1 MIAGIVTK
9 LTTRAVESALVTGK
23 DHVVWDSDLTGF
35 GLKITKSGSKIYV
48 VQYRM
53 GGGKTPTKRF
63 TIGKHG
69 SPWTAATARVEAM
82 RVLHVVHGGEDPRA
96 IEKERERDQIEL
108 RFDRY
113 AQRFLD
119 VYARRA
125 WRPTTL
131 KSHESNIRRW
141 LIPVLTSK
149 PLPLIT
155 RRHITE
161 IFDRLP
167 YESPALPRNLFA
179 LLRRMF
185 NWAVE
190 RGDIDSSPMQG
201 MRVPAPPRSRD
212 RVLSDNELLTI
223 AAYADEAGPVWG
235 PFFRFLILTGQRRTE
250 VAGMRWEEL
259 DQEQRLWVL
268 PPERVKNARRHV
280 VPLNRI
286 AMGELNGLSGKD
298 RWPQSGFVFTHTG
311 KVAVSGFSKTK
322 RRLDEAIER
331 YQPGRVK
338 AWRPHDLR
346 RTVATN
352 MQKLG
357 VRFEVTEAILN
368 HVSTTQAGVAG
379 VYMRHD
385 WADEKRDA
393 LERWADWLG
402 ERVGEFDR

>member
-1 MIAGIVTK
+1 MK
-9 LTTRAVESALVTGK
+9 LTTRSVESAPVGA
-23 DHVVWDSDLTGF
+23 SDTVYRDTDLKGF
-35 GLKITKSGSKIYV
+35 GLKVTKRGSRIYV

-53 GGGKTPTKRF
+53 GGRETPTKTF

-69 SPWTAATARVEAM
+69 SPWTAATARAEAT
-82 RVLHVVHGGEDPRA
+82 RVLHLVHAGEDPRA
-96 IEKERERDQIEL
+96 IEKERERDHIEL

-113 AQRFLD
+113 AERFLNL
-119 VYARRA
+119 YARRQ
-125 WRPTTL
+125 WRATTL

-149 PLPLIT
+149 PLPMIT

-190 RGDIDSSPMQG
+190 RGDLDRSPMQG

-212 RVLSDNELLTI
+212 RVLSDNELLII

-250 VAGMRWEEL
+250 VAGLRWEEL
-259 DQEQRLWVL
+259 DQDQRLWVL
-268 PPERVKNARRHV
+268 PPERVKNARRHA

-286 AMGELNGLSGKD
+286 AMGELNALAGQE
-298 RWPQSGFVFTHTG
+298 RWPQSGLVFTHTG

-322 RRLDEAIER
+322 RRLDDAIELK
-331 YQPGRVK
+331 QPGRVK
-338 AWRPHDLR
+338 AWRPHDIR

-385 WADEKRDA
+385 WADEKREA

-402 ERVGEFDR
+402 ERVGEFD